1 MPTNTSITTTYAGE
15 KASPYIKAALLSGN
29 TLANGLVTIKP
40 NIKYSQVVKKLV
52 VGDLLANA
60 TCDFT
65 DNSTVT
71 LTERVLTPKELQ
83 VNLELCKKDFR
94 SDWDAISMGMS
105 VFDQLPPDFASF
117 LIATVAEKVAAQ
129 NEVSI
134 WRGADATG
142 GSFNGF
148 GTLIAL
154 DAALPAA
161 QEIAAV
167 GGGVLAS
174 NVVAELQKIVAQ
186 IPQEIY
192 GSADGMIYAAPNI
205 YRAYVQALGTL
216 GYVDKFNNQ
225 TLNGLVIDGVPIVMV
240 NGLAANTAIFAEKS
254 NLWFG
259 TGLLNDTNEVKVID
273 TSETLGDQNVRVVM
287 RMTAGCQY
295 GNITE
300 IVTYGITNS
309 AN

>member
-1 MPTNTSITTTYAGE
+1 MPTNTTITTTYAGE

-40 NIKYSQVVKKLV
+40 NIKYKQVVKKLV
-52 VGDLLANA
+52 VGDLLADSS
-60 TCDFT
+60 CDFT
-65 DNSTVT
+65 DTSSVT
-71 LTERVLTPKELQ
+71 LTERILEPKSLQ
-83 VNLELCKKDFR
+83 VNLELCKEDFR
-94 SDWDAISMGMS
+94 SDWDAISMGYS
-105 VFDQLPPDFASF
+105 AFDQLPPDFASF

-129 NEVSI
+129 NEVAI
-134 WRGADATG
+134 WRGADGTD
-142 GSFNGF
+142 GSFSGF

-154 DAALPAA
+154 DADLPQA
-161 QEIAAV
+161 QEIAGTTVTA
-167 GGGVLAS
+167 A
-174 NVVAELQKIVAQ
+174 NVVVELQKIVAQ

-192 GSADGMIYAAPNI
+192 GSADGMIYVAPNI

-225 TLNGLVIDGVPIVMV
+225 TLGGLVIDGVPIVMT

-259 TGLLNDTNEVKVID
+259 TGLFNDTNEVRVID
-273 TSETLGDQNVRVVM
+273 TAETLGDQNVRIVM

-300 IVTYGITNS
+300 IVTYGIVNS
-309 AN
+309 AND

>member
-1 MPTNTSITTTYAGE
+1 MATTTSITTTYAGE

-40 NIKYSQVVKKLV
+40 NIKYKQVVKKLA
-52 VGDLLANA
+52 VGSLLADA
-60 TCDFT
+60 TCDFQDT
-65 DNSTVT
+65 STVD
-71 LTERVLTPKELQ
+71 LTERVLEPKELQ

-94 SDWDAISMGMS
+94 SDWDAISMGYS
-105 VFDQLPPDFASF
+105 AFDSLPPDFASF

-129 NEVSI
+129 NEVAI
-134 WRGADATG
+134 WRGATGTG

-154 DAALPAA
+154 DADLPAA
-161 QEIAAV
+161 HEIAGTTV
-167 GGGVLAS
+167 TAS
-174 NVVAELQKIVAQ
+174 NVVAQLQLIVAQ

-192 GSADGMIYAAPNI
+192 GSADGMIYVAPNI

-225 TLNGLVIDGVPIVMV
+225 TLNGLVIDGVPIVMT
-240 NGLAANTAIFAEKS
+240 NGLASNTAIFAEKS

-259 TGLLNDTNEVKVID
+259 TGLFNDTNEVQVLDMADKD
-273 TSETLGDQNVRVVM
+273 GSQNVRMIM

-300 IVTYGITNS
+300 IVTYGIVNS

>member
-1 MPTNTSITTTYAGE
+1 MATVTSITTTYAGE

-40 NIKYSQVVKKLV
+40 NIKYKQVVKKLA
-52 VGDLLANA
+52 VGSLLADA
-60 TCDFT
+60 TCDFQDT
-65 DNSTVT
+65 STVD
-71 LTERVLTPKELQ
+71 LTERVLEPKELQ

-94 SDWDAISMGMS
+94 SDWDAISMGYS
-105 VFDQLPPDFASF
+105 AFDSLPPDFASF

-129 NEVSI
+129 NEVAI
-134 WRGADATG
+134 WRGATGTG

-154 DAALPAA
+154 DADLPAA
-161 QEIAAV
+161 HEITGTTV
-167 GGGVLAS
+167 TAS
-174 NVVAELQKIVAQ
+174 NVVAQLQLIVAQ

-192 GSADGMIYAAPNI
+192 GSADGMIYVAPNI

-225 TLNGLVIDGVPIVMV
+225 TLNGLVIDGVPIVMT
-240 NGLAANTAIFAEKS
+240 NGLASDTAIFAEKS

-259 TGLLNDTNEVKVID
+259 TGLFNDTNEVQVLDMADKD
-273 TSETLGDQNVRVVM
+273 GSQNVRMIM

-300 IVTYGITNS
+300 IVTYGIVNS